1 MSDTP
6 GPDGL
11 DAIVLHHL
19 RGFPEELHRF
29 ANVIKQSH
37 GRSAVE
43 FFLSRPAAGDS
54 FLAALCRA
62 ARDGEDVV
70 TVIEAAELL
79 GRPPAAL
86 LTPESEATLPP
97 PHWGAGR
104 HRLWRRADITR
115 YAAGRSTAPGAG

>member
-1 MSDTP
+1 MFDVS
-6 GPDGL
+6 GPTGR

-19 RGFPEELHRF
+19 RGFPEELQRF

-43 FFLSRPAAGDS
+43 FFLSRPAPADS

-86 LTPESEATLPP
+86 LTPESEASLPP
-97 PHWGAGR
+97 PYWGTDR
-104 HRLWRRADITR
+104 HRLWRRTEITR
-115 YAAGRSTAPGAG
+115 YAAGGTTPPGEG